1 MFKKGDALMC
11 IEHFRKVNMF
21 TREPMPNFQYPIKGE
36 IYTCNGFNPHC
47 GGVYLAELGHVISY
61 NPAKFRKLSDIQS
74 EELLNEIT
82 RRIQEE
88 ELILEN

>member
-11 IEHFRKVNMF
+11 VKHFEKVNMF
-21 TREPMPNFQYPIKGE
+21 TREPMLEFQYPIKGE

-47 GGVYLAELGHVISY
+47 GGVYLVELGYAISY

>member
-21 TREPMPNFQYPIKGE
+21 DGKPEPNYLYPIKGE
-36 IYTCNGFNPHC
+36 IYTCNGFHPNH
-47 GGVYLAELGHVISY
+47 GGVYLVELGYAISY

-88 ELILEN
+88 ELSLTK